1 MPLRRLPQPPPR
13 LEASLEAEGV
23 KPRKKKTAK
32 KSRFNG
38 RTKPPQQRHTPS
50 DETRKMISNM
60 ASYGLDALKISK
72 LSGLS
77 TATIYKYYR
86 HEMMTAADQKD
97 LIVLQSAFL
106 KAIGGPDQNWEK
118 ADAAQQRWWIAI
130 RQRWQ
135 LPATTAINA
144 NMNMD
149 LSRLTDR
156 QLDELERIMEAAS
169 EMDDRGYP
177 EGKIIPPE

>member
-1 MPLRRLPQPPPR
+1 MPSKRLQLPPPR

-23 KPRKKKTAK
+23 KGPKKKTAK

-38 RTKPPQQRHTPS
+38 RTKPPIQRHTPS
-50 DETRKMISNM
+50 DETRKMIANM
-60 ASYGLDALKISK
+60 ASYGLDVLKISK

-77 TATIYKYYR
+77 SSTIYRHYR

-106 KAIGGPDQNWEK
+106 KAIGGPEQNWEK
-118 ADAAQQRWWIAI
+118 ADAAQQRWWIGV

-135 LPATTAINA
+135 LPATTSINA

-156 QLDELERIMEAAS
+156 QLDELERIMEAAA
-169 EMDDRGYP
+169 MDDRRYP
-177 EGKIIPPE
+177 EGEILPPE